1 MKKLLLILS
10 LMVIGLSSC
19 YVRPYRDHDDGYR
32 RDRDHNEDRDHRRD
46 RDDDHEGDH
55 DRYH

>member
-1 MKKLLLILS
+1 MKKLLLVLS

-19 YVRPYRDHDDGYR
+19 YVEPYRDHDDGYR
-32 RDRDHNEDRDHRRD
+32 RDRDHSEDRDHRRD
-46 RDDDHEGDH
+46 RDDDH